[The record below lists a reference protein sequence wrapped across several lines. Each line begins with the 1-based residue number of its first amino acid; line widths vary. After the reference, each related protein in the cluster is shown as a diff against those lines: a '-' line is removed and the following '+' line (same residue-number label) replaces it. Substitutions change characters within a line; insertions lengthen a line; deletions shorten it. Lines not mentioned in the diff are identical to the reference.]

1 MNDINLCQIKE
12 YIKVT
17 RRRVFGGNSP
27 LQIRTRRGALI
38 GSKRWIFIQSGVTH
52 PRFIE
57 LIQAVT
63 TSSQQERISL
73 ALESLFGEE

>member
-1 MNDINLCQIKE
+1 
-12 YIKVT
+12 
-17 RRRVFGGNSP
+17 
-27 LQIRTRRGALI
+27 LI